1 MTAPVQVGPSPQGGG
16 PAVSIRDIHL
26 NILILA
32 AHGNTDQEIADQTG
46 STRYAV
52 MNHWKVIRPQLGARD
67 RAHAVAIAV
76 SSGIV
81 KLTDPVAPLGF
92 RVASGKGRTEE
103 LLALAEAGLLDQADA
118 AELRAVVGALQASRR
133 SAGGLQSALSQARE
147 ERDEAFRV
155 SVGVERGLR
164 DVVAR
169 LPQQAEPLKRVLS
182 GAAESLRVSRGS

>member
-1 MTAPVQVGPSPQGGG
+1 MTAPVLVGPPPSGGG
-16 PAVSIRDIHL
+16 PTVFLRDIHL

-32 AHGNTDQEIADQTG
+32 AHGNTDQEIADQTA

-52 MNHWKVIRPQLGARD
+52 MNHWKLIRPQLGARD

-81 KLTDPVAPLGF
+81 KVSGPSVPLGVAP
-92 RVASGKGRTEE
+92 GKGRTEE
-103 LLALAEAGLLDQADA
+103 LLRLAEVGLLDQADA

-133 SAGGLQSALSQARE
+133 SAGGLQSSLSQARE

-155 SVGVERGLR
+155 AVGVERGLR

-182 GAAESLRVSRGS
+182 GAADSLQASRPS